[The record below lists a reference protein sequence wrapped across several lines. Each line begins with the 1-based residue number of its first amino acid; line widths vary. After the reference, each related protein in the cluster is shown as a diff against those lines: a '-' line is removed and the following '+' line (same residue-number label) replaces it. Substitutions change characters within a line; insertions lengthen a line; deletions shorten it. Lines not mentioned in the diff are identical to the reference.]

1 MIFYNKERD
10 AWDFSKI
17 NDDEKDALL
26 VMAERYWAQIMAQ
39 AMAKTWVQEEM
50 EQNLAEAADTSVV
63 N

>member
-17 NDDEKDALL
+17 NDDEKEAML